1 MTGPAAGERSRNG
14 AVWAAAL
21 AAIAMVVLGIVFSSR
36 FGSDPGLIAS
46 PLIGQPAPRLV
57 DPYLEYDG
65 DFSLDQVRG
74 DVVVLNF
81 WASWCLSCR
90 DEHAA
95 FTAAAPQYADA
106 GVTFVGVLHQ
116 DDVADGLGFLSDLG
130 RPEPFVFVHDDNSRS
145 GLEFGVF
152 GLPETYF
159 IGRDGT
165 ILGKVSGPVSYSLL
179 TQTIDTILLGGGAD
193 LGVVKTGEVQNA
205 E

>member
-1 MTGPAAGERSRNG
+1 MTGSAVSEERGSRAIWAVIAAGLL
-14 AVWAAAL
+14 V
-21 AAIAMVVLGIVFSSR
+21 VVLGVVLSSR
-36 FGSDPGLIAS
+36 FGSDPTLIES
-46 PLIGQPAPRLV
+46 PLIGRPAPATV
-57 DPYLEYDG
+57 DPYLEFDG
-65 DFSLDQVRG
+65 TFSLDQVRG
-74 DVVVLNF
+74 DITVVNF

-95 FTAAAPQYADA
+95 FVAAAPQYAES

-116 DDVADGLGFLSDLG
+116 DDRADGLAFLSELG
-130 RPEPFVFVHDDNSRS
+130 RPEPFVFVHDDDSRT

-165 ILGKVSGPVSYSLL
+165 ILGKVSGPVSYGLL
-179 TQTIDTILLGGGAD
+179 TDTLDTIILGGGAD

>member
-1 MTGPAAGERSRNG
+1 MNENVAPERGSR
-14 AVWAAAL
+14 AVWAVV
-21 AAIAMVVLGIVFSSR
+21 IAGILVVVLGVALSSR
-36 FGSDPGLIAS
+36 FGSDPTLIQS
-46 PLIGQPAPRLV
+46 PMIGMQAPSTV
-57 DPYLEYDG
+57 DPYLEFPG
-65 DFSLDQVRG
+65 TFSLDQVRG
-74 DVVVLNF
+74 DIAVVNF

-95 FTAAAPQYADA
+95 FMAAAPQYADA
-106 GVTFVGVLHQ
+106 ATFVGVLHQ
-116 DDVADGLGFLSDLG
+116 DDVQDGLEFLAELG
-130 RPEPFVFVHDDNSRS
+130 RPEPFVFVHDDDSRT

-165 ILGKVSGPVSYSLL
+165 ILGKVSGPVSYGLL
-179 TQTIDTILLGGGAD
+179 TQTLDTIILGGGSD